1 MNERKFSFFCMLS
14 GVLLFFLWHQP
25 LAAFGR
31 VASFFPVDS
40 MMSQPSESLLID
52 DFSKSDGISSF
63 GTQWRMFTDRVMG
76 GISTGVWDYATID
89 GRRCVHLRGDVSLE
103 NNGGFVQVALPLTKE
118 GQPFDASSY
127 KGVRLWAWGNG
138 EAYHIHLRTSDSR
151 RPWQYYGAKFVAD
164 NSWKMYDLPFSDF
177 EQENLRAELKP
188 DKLVRI
194 AIVAI
199 KKEFKADIAV
209 ARLEFYR

>member
-1 MNERKFSFFCMLS
+1 MNEQKFALRYIWN
-14 GVLLFFLWHQP
+14 VVLILLLFHLP
-25 LAAFGR
+25 LAAIGGIGP
-31 VASFFPVDS
+31 FFSSDS
-40 MMSQPSESLLID
+40 MMYEQSESFLID
-52 DFSKSDGISSF
+52 DFSRSDRISSF
-63 GTQWRMFTDRVMG
+63 GTEWRMFTDRVMG
-76 GISTGVWDYATID
+76 GISTGEWDYDTID

-103 NNGGFVQVALPLTKE
+103 NQGGFVQVALPLTKE

-127 KGVRLWAWGNG
+127 KGVRLWARGNG
-138 EAYHIHLRTSDSR
+138 EAYHIHLRSSDSR

-164 NSWKMYDLPFSDF
+164 GSWQMFDLPFSDF
-177 EQENLRAELKP
+177 ELENLRAELRS